1 MELECL
7 SVEEKRAGS
16 RDSRQQKTAMAT
28 HIQSQRQPRAD
39 QLPAREAPLQS
50 RSDWTQMSSDWT
62 EVADAGAGPSSPRG
76 QFSKQSA
83 QPPTQPGSA
92 NAWAFAKSPLDDL
105 PDSMAQPTPP
115 RRRPSLEA

>member
-1 MELECL
+1 MELEGL
-7 SVEEKRAGS
+7 SAEEKRAGS
-16 RDSRQQKTAMAT
+16 RDRRQQKAAMASSM
-28 HIQSQRQPRAD
+28 QPQRQLRAD

-83 QPPTQPGSA
+83 LTFPTVLCVLIHEMLPE
-92 NAWAFAKSPLDDL
+92 KPL
-105 PDSMAQPTPP
+105 
-115 RRRPSLEA
+115 